1 MGPRDADRGDACRL
15 RFAGPGRQSSV
26 HRRVELHRM
35 AARAHGADGAK
46 PRPVRA
52 CLAAAAVQHAGSG
65 DRMGARP
72 GVPGTQA
79 QHRAL
84 GSLGPGLAFRQVPSR
99 RRPDRTNP
107 AGRGSQP
114 RFGGVLAPQH
124 RAHLA
129 DRGRGAGGGIRTWR
143 PPARVALRWLAD
155 RPGVAAPL
163 LGARNAEQLRDNL
176 LAADLTLD
184 ERQRSELDDVSAPMT
199 PDYPYRLLAEGTAER
214 RRLL

>member
-1 MGPRDADRGDACRL
+1 NRLHRSVPGASMGPRDADRGDACRL

-65 DRMGARP
+65 DRMG
-72 GVPGTQA
+72 
-79 QHRAL
+79 
-84 GSLGPGLAFRQVPSR
+84 
-99 RRPDRTNP
+99 
-107 AGRGSQP
+107 
-114 RFGGVLAPQH
+114 
-124 RAHLA
+124 
-129 DRGRGAGGGIRTWR
+129 
-143 PPARVALRWLAD
+143 D

>member
-124 RAHLA
+124 RPHLA
-129 DRGRGAGGGIRTWR
+129 DRGRGAGGGVRTWR
-143 PPARVALRWLAD
+143 ASGAGRPALAGRPARGR
-155 RPGVAAPL
+155 RPAAWRP
-163 LGARNAEQLRDNL
+163 
-176 LAADLTLD
+176 
-184 ERQRSELDDVSAPMT
+184 
-199 PDYPYRLLAEGTAER
+199 ER
-214 RRLL
+214 RTAPGQPPGGRPHP